1 MTDITDIIEGIENNG
16 MSLQERYTYAKRR
29 IFERMYSALN
39 REQREAVFTVCGPLL
54 ILAGAGSGKTTV
66 LTQRI
71 AFIIKYGNAY
81 YSEAPS
87 DLQEE
92 YVRRLEEIASDEKCR
107 LEELESAAQTFISN
121 PCPSWAILAITFT
134 NKAAAEMK
142 SRLSRLLSENSDDS
156 ADCDV
161 TARNISFCMSAYTPQ
176 AP

>member
-81 YSEAPS
+81 YSE
-87 DLQEE
+87 DL
-92 YVRRLEEIASDEKCR
+92 YI
-107 LEELESAAQTFISN
+107 ESVSF
-121 PCPSWAILAITFT
+121 
-134 NKAAAEMK
+134 MG
-142 SRLSRLLSENSDDS
+142 NS
-156 ADCDV
+156 CDNV
-161 TARNISFCMSAYTPQ
+161 YE
-176 AP
+176 